1 MEMAANLGNK
11 LVQMGTKIVGIGQNY
26 ATHAKELDNAL
37 PSQLTETPD
46 AYSGYVPMQYDD
58 YLENMAKSAVYKPF
72 AFVCSY
78 CAPDVLQLKV
88 DAYDVK
94 ISLITSF
101 RDTCFIEI
109 VPKQH
114 KSKREIHLSFW
125 AEVHYNSIY
134 PVENAAKDQSH
145 STRKKKHRLY

>member
-1 MEMAANLGNK
+1 MHGWW
-11 LVQMGTKIVGIGQNY
+11 Q
-26 ATHAKELDNAL
+26 
-37 PSQLTETPD
+37 QLTETPD

-114 KSKREIHLSFW
+114 KSKRG
-125 AEVHYNSIY
+125 HYNSFFILKSHLAIVCIMLAY
-134 PVENAAKDQSH
+134 ISSTNFVQDAAKDQSH